1 MKKRKKLKMFKNQTP
16 GSSEAAAKAT
26 PKYRNKKNN

>member
-1 MKKRKKLKMFKNQTP
+1 MKKRKKTENV
-16 GSSEAAAKAT
+16 GNSEAVAKAT